1 MPNFVYNHDEEKW
14 EDETQNK
21 ISRGGLVRFR
31 VVNVVFGSKS
41 EVVKLQT
48 DEKKVVNNK

>member
-41 EVVKLQT
+41 EVVKS
-48 DEKKVVNNK
+48 DID